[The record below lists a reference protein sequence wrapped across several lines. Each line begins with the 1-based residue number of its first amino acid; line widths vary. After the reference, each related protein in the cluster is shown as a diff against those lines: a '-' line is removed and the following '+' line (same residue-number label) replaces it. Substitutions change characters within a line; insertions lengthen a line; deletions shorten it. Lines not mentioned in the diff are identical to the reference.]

1 MLNHLTLI
9 FCFRFKNNLSLLF
22 VHEKILKIETQH
34 NYMQTIFTALFL
46 MTTGEKTRNIPV

>member
-34 NYMQTIFTALFL
+34 NYMHTIFTALFL